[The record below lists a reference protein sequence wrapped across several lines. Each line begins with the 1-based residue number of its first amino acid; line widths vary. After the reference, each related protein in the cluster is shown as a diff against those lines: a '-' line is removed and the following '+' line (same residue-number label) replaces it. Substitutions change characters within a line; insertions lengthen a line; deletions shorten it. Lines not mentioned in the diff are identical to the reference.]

1 LFSRQKS
8 SGVDARRNMPAVPP
22 GQRVYAIGDVH
33 GCADELRQLL
43 EAIDAD
49 HDRRG
54 PATKTVILLG
64 DLVNRGPDP
73 ARVVAYARD
82 LLASG
87 AGRLLK
93 GNHEELF
100 VLAARG
106 DRHAAR
112 TLMSNG
118 GAATLTSFGI
128 AEEEIGKGS
137 YRDLAALLQARI
149 PRDVVAFLDAA
160 EDKIA
165 IGDYLFVHAG
175 IRPGVPIAEQE
186 GADLRWIRNEFLS
199 SRAAHGAMIVHG
211 HTISETIV
219 EQENRIG
226 VDTGAYRTGILTAIA
241 LEGAGR
247 WFLSTGDGR
256 KRTVA
261 QGCPGAGAG
270 A

>member
-1 LFSRQKS
+1 MRISLFSRQKS
-8 SGVDARRNMPAVPP
+8 SGVDVPCPEPAVPP
-22 GQRVYAIGDVH
+22 GHRVYAIGDVH
-33 GCADELRQLL
+33 GCADELSQLL
-43 EAIDAD
+43 DAIDAD
-49 HDRRG
+49 HDGRG

-64 DLVNRGPDP
+64 DLVNRGPDS
-73 ARVVAYARD
+73 ARVITCARD

-87 AGRLLK
+87 VGRLLK

-118 GAATLTSFGI
+118 GAATLASFGFS
-128 AEEEIGKGS
+128 EEEIHNGS
-137 YRDLAALLQARI
+137 YADLAALLQARI

-175 IRPGVPIAEQE
+175 VRPGVPIAEQD

-199 SRAAHGAMIVHG
+199 SRAPHGAMIVHG
-211 HTISETIV
+211 HTIGETIV
-219 EQENRIG
+219 ERENRIG

-241 LEGAGR
+241 LEGADR
-247 WFLSTGDGR
+247 WFLSTGN
-256 KRTVA
+256 
-261 QGCPGAGAG
+261 
-270 A
+270 